1 MVGFKFSYPGFLLGF
16 SGGSYYQYKKLAP
29 YVNQNWKLTT
39 ELWKVENIL
48 YVMNNLLVY
57 EEKAEVDHWFY
68 RVRQGTI
75 EYNYIPNTPATTP
88 TPSTTPSTTPSST
101 TTTAPPPTLAPLAP
115 SYDEDYKVKE
125 DTNSEDY
132 ILDYKV
138 KEDANLDVKDDSKT
152 KVATDEK
159 IHADGV
165 VYIEE

>member
-1 MVGFKFSYPGFLLGF
+1 MVGFEFSYPGFLLGF

-29 YVNQNWKLTT
+29 YVNQNC
-39 ELWKVENIL
+39 
-48 YVMNNLLVY
+48 
-57 EEKAEVDHWFY
+57 
-68 RVRQGTI
+68 
-75 EYNYIPNTPATTP
+75 
-88 TPSTTPSTTPSST
+88 STTT

-125 DTNSEDY
+125 DTKSEDYILDYKVKEDTNPEDY